1 MAALLE
7 NATRV
12 VPVQRGL
19 SRWRTRAAAC
29 AVAVAS
35 VIVAGC
41 GGSGGSPTGQA
52 SPALPAAA
60 TTGGAATAAG
70 ASGAPTTGATTSS
83 PGAACVTQVLDGLTL
98 AQRVGQLFVV
108 AVDGDAVGS
117 RLTGAEREYH
127 FGSFLLTTSDAGT
140 AALAAQ
146 TASMQR
152 LAASSTGGV
161 RFFIAANQ
169 EGGEIQQLTGS
180 GFATIPSALAQ
191 GGLSVTALR
200 TAAAGWGTDLRA
212 AGVNLD
218 LAPVMDVVPSATAAG
233 NAPIGALDREFG
245 STPAGN
251 GEHGAAFIEGMAD
264 AGVATV
270 AKHFPGLGQVA
281 GNTDFTADV
290 VDNVTTAD
298 SPDLNSFRA
307 AVSAGVPMVM
317 VALATYT
324 KIDPGRLAVFSPAIM
339 RLLRGKLGF
348 GGVIV
353 SDDLGDAAAVQG
365 IAAGTRA
372 TGFLDAGGDLITSQ
386 SLAPAEQMADAVLT
400 RASSDSAFRA
410 TVNAAAR
417 QVLTAKQAAGLL
429 SC

>member
-1 MAALLE
+1 
-7 NATRV
+7 
-12 VPVQRGL
+12 VQRGW
-19 SRWRTRAAAC
+19 SGWRARAAAC
-29 AVAVAS
+29 AVALAS
-35 VIVAGC
+35 IVVAGC
-41 GGSGGSPTGQA
+41 GGSGATASGQP
-52 SPALPAAA
+52 SPAQPAVTEARG
-60 TTGGAATAAG
+60 TATAAG
-70 ASGAPTTGATTSS
+70 ASTAAPAATTGS
-83 PGAACVTQVLDGLTL
+83 PLTACVAQVLDGLTL
-98 AQRVGQLFVV
+98 AQQVGQLFMV
-108 AVDGDAVGS
+108 AVDGDTVGTQ
-117 RLTGAEREYH
+117 LTDAEQRYH
-127 FGSFLLTTSDAGT
+127 FGSFLLTASSAGT
-140 AALAAQ
+140 AALATQ
-146 TASMQR
+146 TAAMQR
-152 LAASSTGGV
+152 LAASSTSGV

-180 GFATIPSALAQ
+180 GFTTIPSALDQ
-191 GGLSVTALR
+191 GGWSVSTLR
-200 TAAAGWGTDLRA
+200 SAATGWGTDLRA

-218 LAPVMDVVPSATAAG
+218 LAPVMDVVPAATAAG

-251 GEHGAAFIEGMAD
+251 GDHGAAFIAGMAN

-298 SPDLNSFRA
+298 SPDLNSFRT

-324 KIDPGRLAVFSPAIM
+324 KIDPGRLAVFSPTIM
-339 RLLRGKLGF
+339 RLLRDNLGF

-365 IAAGTRA
+365 ISPGTRA

-386 SLAPAEQMADAVLT
+386 SLAPAEQMAAALVA
-400 RASSDSAFRA
+400 RASADSAFRA
-410 TVNAAAR
+410 IVSAAAR
-417 QVLTAKQAAGLL
+417 QVLTAKRTAGLL